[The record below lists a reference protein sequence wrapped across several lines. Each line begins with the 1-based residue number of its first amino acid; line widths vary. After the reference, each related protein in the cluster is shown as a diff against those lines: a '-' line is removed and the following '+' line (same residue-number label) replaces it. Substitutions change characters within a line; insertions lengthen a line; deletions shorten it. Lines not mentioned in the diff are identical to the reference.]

1 MPEIKKK
8 WQGKSPHR
16 YKDNPL
22 EKEFAWAWQVENDR
36 PNGGGPLDYLAQD
49 CECVGARPDVAT
61 GEQRYLSCSIIQ
73 WLGTPVGQCFLEK
86 VLHTPAGK
94 AFLKLR
100 LGFSVDAYCP
110 ECGEKTR

>member
-1 MPEIKKK
+1 MPKIKKK

-16 YKDNPL
+16 YEDNPL
-22 EKEFAWAWQVENDR
+22 EKEFAWAWQEANDR
-36 PNGGGPLDYLAQD
+36 FGSCTLDYMMNGV
-49 CECVGARPDVAT
+49 ESGRPAVAT
-61 GEQRYLSCSIIQ
+61 DEQRIVANTVIQ

-86 VLHTPAGK
+86 VLRTKSGK

-110 ECGEKTR
+110 ECGEKSR